1 MGREMP
7 AQHGEILFDG
17 GSCLM
22 IAGASWDL
30 MGFLSLEAFKG
41 SPDGHSVECGIDVR
55 AFVCMLSHVQLFAT
69 PWTVLLQAPL
79 SMESFRQEY
88 WSGLPFPTPGDLPHP
103 GIEFTTPCISCTSR
117 QICYCCTT
125 WGSM

>member
-30 MGFLSLEAFKG
+30 MGSLSLEAFKG

-88 WSGLPFPTPGDLPHP
+88 WSGLPFPTPGDLPDP
-103 GIEFTTPCISCTSR
+103 GFKPMSLSSPALAGGFFTTSAI
-117 QICYCCTT
+117 
-125 WGSM
+125 WEAH